1 VNFSRSFVH
10 ASDFELISS
19 LKSDGSERIKAEER
33 LFNCYS
39 YFIPEGMHKYSLPEE
54 EAFDAYA
61 DTILSGIEKISNG
74 SYQGKASLKTWLFQI
89 FHNKCVDLI
98 RKKTTN
104 KSSIHRTA
112 GIDDTNIQIQDP
124 VKSIIQKLIDTTDFE
139 ILKQK
144 LKQLGENCN
153 QMLQQWAEGFTDKE
167 IATQLGYKTAE
178 VVKTSRLRCLE
189 KLKQLYKNQV

>member
-1 VNFSRSFVH
+1 VNLTRSFFNVP
-10 ASDFELISS
+10 DYVLISS
-19 LKSDGSERIKAEER
+19 LNKEGSERIKGEEQ

-39 YFIPEGMHKYSLPEE
+39 YFIPEGMHKYSLREE

-74 SYQGKASLKTWLFQI
+74 TYQGKASLKTWLFQI

-98 RKKTTN
+98 RKRTTN
-104 KSSIHRTA
+104 KRSINRTA
-112 GIDDTNIQIQDP
+112 EIDDTNIQIQDP
-124 VKSIIQKLIDTTDFE
+124 IKSILQNLIDTTDFE

-189 KLKQLYKNQV
+189 KLKQLYKN

>member
-1 VNFSRSFVH
+1 VNLTRSFFNVP
-10 ASDFELISS
+10 DYVLISS
-19 LKSDGSERIKAEER
+19 LNKEGSERIKGEER

-39 YFIPEGMHKYSLPEE
+39 YFIPEGMHKYSLLEE

-74 SYQGKASLKTWLFQI
+74 TYQGKASLKTWLFQI

-98 RKKTTN
+98 RKRTTN
-104 KSSIHRTA
+104 KRSINRTA
-112 GIDDTNIQIQDP
+112 EIDDTNIQIQDP
-124 VKSIIQKLIDTTDFE
+124 IKSILQKLIDTTDFE

-189 KLKQLYKNQV
+189 KLKQLYKN